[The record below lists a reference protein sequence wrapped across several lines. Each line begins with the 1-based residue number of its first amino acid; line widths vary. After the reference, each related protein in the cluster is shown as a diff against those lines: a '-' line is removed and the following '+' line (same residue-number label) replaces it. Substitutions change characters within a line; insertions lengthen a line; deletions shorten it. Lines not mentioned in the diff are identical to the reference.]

1 MKSGMLIHAALIQSD
16 FFFSP
21 SKSKIFPII
30 FFVWFVFNR
39 KWENSIDNK
48 KRSMHNCYIRI
59 NNCVCCFEAE
69 HSKMHQTWMIP
80 IETFRFR
87 LQRLFLS
94 ECHLVR
100 QQNIDTS
107 KHIFFKKCVGV
118 FRFLILSRSSHL
130 YHRSASPSYLFF
142 YLKIPKI
149 DLMYT
154 LTHPTEPQIFMTK

>member
-1 MKSGMLIHAALIQSD
+1 MLIHAALIQSD

-94 ECHLVR
+94 EWVPFGSSTKYR
-100 QQNIDTS
+100 
-107 KHIFFKKCVGV
+107 HIQTYI
-118 FRFLILSRSSHL
+118 FREMCWCISIPYFEQVISSL
-130 YHRSASPSYLFF
+130 
-142 YLKIPKI
+142 
-149 DLMYT
+149 
-154 LTHPTEPQIFMTK
+154 PQIGIAFISLFLPENPENRFNVHTHTSNRTTNIYDEVGA